1 MKLSMDSRLTRKV
14 AEAIIEKDSS
24 LSIRSAINQAIMTI
38 DMVRYAEVG
47 VHDDYVE
54 SQYK

>member
-14 AEAIIEKDSS
+14 AEAIIEKDRS
-24 LSIRSAINQAIMTI
+24 LSIRSAINQAITTI
-38 DMVRYAEVG
+38 DMVRYAEIG